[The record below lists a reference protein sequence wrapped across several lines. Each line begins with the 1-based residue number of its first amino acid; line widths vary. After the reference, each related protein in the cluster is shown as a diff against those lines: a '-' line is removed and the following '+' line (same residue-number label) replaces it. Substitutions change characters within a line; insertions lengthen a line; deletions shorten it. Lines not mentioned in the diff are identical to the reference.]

1 LSARE
6 DAGGVDDDE
15 PLPAPI
21 PGPEFRRLSRR
32 QSIVAWTLG
41 WLVGLMLATAA
52 ILVLVLR

>member
-1 LSARE
+1 LSTGE
-6 DAGGVDDDE
+6 GPGVQHDE